1 MSASFPARM
10 EPVSGDGEAH
20 ERKTS
25 VMRNQRSEA
34 KCNITTIGGGT
45 GTFNVL
51 SGLGKKPHL
60 NLAAIVT
67 VADSGGSTGE
77 LRDEFGILP
86 PGDVRRAIVA
96 LSEDTE
102 VVRRLFEYRFKEG
115 RRIAGHTIGNLL
127 LTALTDIMGDFER
140 GIEELSEM
148 FSVQGK
154 VIPVTLDNVSLGVTL
169 ENGEQILGETDIDV
183 PKHDATVPIRDAFLL
198 GGGRLNPRAR
208 EAIENSDYVI
218 VGPGDLYTSIV
229 PNLLCQGMV
238 DALRGS
244 DAKIVYVCN
253 IMTKRG
259 ETDGFAVE
267 DFVRVLE
274 QYLGEGTIDYLLVNN
289 GELRA
294 NLVSKYRDEGK
305 APVRMR
311 DRATL
316 TQKGI
321 RVVERDFTSETDY
334 IRHDPRKLAR
344 TIEDFASGWIR

>member
-1 MSASFPARM
+1 MGIYTEM
-10 EPVSGDGEAH
+10 
-20 ERKTS
+20 
-25 VMRNQRSEA
+25 

-51 SGLGKKPHL
+51 SGLGKHKNL

-115 RRIAGHTIGNLL
+115 RSIAGHTVGNLL

-148 FSVQGK
+148 FDVHGK

-169 ENGEQILGETDIDV
+169 ENGDRIVGEADIDI
-183 PKHDATVPIRDAFLL
+183 PKHNPDIPIKDAFLL
-198 GGGRLNPRAR
+198 GGGHLNPRAK

-218 VGPGDLYTSIV
+218 IGPGDLYTSII
-229 PNLLCQGMV
+229 PNLLCRGM
-238 DALRGS
+238 S
-244 DAKIVYVCN
+244 DAIRTTGARIIYVCN

-274 QYLGEGTIDYLLVNN
+274 QYVGKGVIDYVLVNN
-289 GELRA
+289 GELRPD
-294 NLVSKYRDEGK
+294 LLMKYEAEGK
-305 APVRMR
+305 IPVRLR
-311 DRATL
+311 DRDSIL
-316 TQKGI
+316 NKGI
-321 RVVERDFTSETDY
+321 KLVERDFTSETDY
-334 IRHDPRKLAR
+334 IRHNPRKLAQ
-344 TIEDFASGWIR
+344 TVEDFASGWIK

>member
-1 MSASFPARM
+1 MGKQP
-10 EPVSGDGEAH
+10 
-20 ERKTS
+20 
-25 VMRNQRSEA
+25 SEV

-51 SGLGKKPHL
+51 SGLGKNRHL

-96 LSEDTE
+96 LAEDTE

-148 FSVQGK
+148 FSVHGK

-169 ENGEQILGETDIDV
+169 ENGERILGETDIDV
-183 PKHDATVPIRDAFLL
+183 PKHDGNVPIRDAFLL
-198 GGGRLNPRAR
+198 GGGQLNPRAK

-229 PNLLCQGMV
+229 PNLLCGGMV
-238 DALRGS
+238 DALRS
-244 DAKIVYVCN
+244 SPAKIIYVCN
-253 IMTKRG
+253 IMTKHG

-294 NLVSKYRDEGK
+294 SLVRKYEQEGK
-305 APVRMR
+305 APVRLR
-311 DRATL
+311 DGPALLR
-316 TQKGI
+316 KGI
-321 RVVERDFTSETDY
+321 KLVERDFTSETDY

>member
-1 MSASFPARM
+1 
-10 EPVSGDGEAH
+10 
-20 ERKTS
+20 
-25 VMRNQRSEA
+25 MRRQDSEK

-51 SGLGKKPHL
+51 SGLGKNRGL

-96 LSEDTE
+96 LAEDTE

-115 RRIAGHTIGNLL
+115 KRIAGHTVGNLL

-148 FSVQGK
+148 FDVHGK

-169 ENGEQILGETDIDV
+169 ENGERILGETDIDI
-183 PKHDATVPIRDAFLL
+183 PKHDANIPIRDAFLL
-198 GGGRLNPRAR
+198 GGGRLNPRAK

-218 VGPGDLYTSIV
+218 VGPGDLYTSII
-229 PNLLCQGMV
+229 PNLLCNGMV
-238 DALRGS
+238 EVLRS
-244 DAKIVYVCN
+244 SAAKIIYVCN
-253 IMTKRG
+253 IMTKHG

-274 QYLGEGTIDYLLVNN
+274 QYLGEGAIDYLLVNN
-289 GELRA
+289 GELRPA
-294 NLVSKYRDEGK
+294 LVKKYEEEGK
-305 APVRMR
+305 APVRLR
-311 DRATL
+311 DRQL
-316 TQKGI
+316 LMQKGI
-321 RVVERDFTSETDY
+321 KLVERDFTSETDY
-334 IRHDPRKLAR
+334 IRHNPRKLAR

>member
-1 MSASFPARM
+1 
-10 EPVSGDGEAH
+10 
-20 ERKTS
+20 
-25 VMRNQRSEA
+25 MRS
-34 KCNITTIGGGT
+34 NITTIGGGT

-51 SGLGKKPHL
+51 SGLSKHARH

-102 VVRRLFEYRFKEG
+102 VVRRLFEYRFKVG
-115 RRIAGHTIGNLL
+115 KRIAGHTIGNLL
-127 LTALTDIMGDFER
+127 LTALTDIMGDFEL

-148 FSVQGK
+148 FNVRGK

-169 ENGEQILGETDIDV
+169 ENGDRIIGETDIDV
-183 PKHDATVPIRDAFLL
+183 PKHDANIPIRDVFLL
-198 GGGRLNPRAR
+198 GGGRLNPRAK

-229 PNLLCQGMV
+229 PNLLCHGMF
-238 DALRGS
+238 DAIRNTK
-244 DAKIVYVCN
+244 AKIVYVCN
-253 IMTKRG
+253 IMTKHG

-267 DFVRVLE
+267 DFVRILE
-274 QYLGEGTIDYLLVNN
+274 QYLGEGTLDYVLVNN

-294 NLVSKYRDEGK
+294 DLLEKYESEGK
-305 APVRMR
+305 VPVRLR
-311 DRATL
+311 DRDGL
-316 TQKGI
+316 QQKGI
-321 RVVERDFTSETDY
+321 KVVERDFTSATDY

-344 TIEDFASGWIR
+344 TIEDFASGWIK

>member
-1 MSASFPARM
+1 MRKQAS
-10 EPVSGDGEAH
+10 E
-20 ERKTS
+20 T
-25 VMRNQRSEA
+25 

-51 SGLGKKPHL
+51 SGLGGNRRL

-102 VVRRLFEYRFKEG
+102 IVRRLFEYRFKEG
-115 RRIAGHTIGNLL
+115 RRIAGHTVGNLL
-127 LTALTDIMGDFER
+127 LTALTDIMGSFER

-169 ENGEQILGETDIDV
+169 ENGEQILGESEIDI
-183 PKHDATVPIRDAFLL
+183 PRHDANIPVRDAFLL
-198 GGGRLNPRAR
+198 GEGRLNPRAR
-208 EAIENSDYVI
+208 EAIENSDYI
-218 VGPGDLYTSIV
+218 IIGPGDLYTSIV
-229 PNLLCQGMV
+229 PNLLCKGMTE
-238 DALRGS
+238 ALRAS
-244 DAKIVYVCN
+244 PARIIYVCN
-253 IMTKRG
+253 IMTKHG

-267 DFVRVLE
+267 DFVDVIER
-274 QYLGEGTIDYLLVNN
+274 YLGEGRIDYLLVNN

-294 NLVSKYRDEGK
+294 SLIRKYGKEGK
-305 APVRMR
+305 IPVRLR
-311 DRATL
+311 DRQAL
-316 TQKGI
+316 AQKGI
-321 RVVERDFTSETDY
+321 KIVERDFTSATDY
-334 IRHDPRKLAR
+334 IRHDPRKLAC

>member
-1 MSASFPARM
+1 M
-10 EPVSGDGEAH
+10 
-20 ERKTS
+20 RK
-25 VMRNQRSEA
+25 QRSEV

-51 SGLGKKPHL
+51 SGLGGNRSL

-96 LSEDTE
+96 LAEDTE

-154 VIPVTLDNVSLGVTL
+154 VIPVTLDDVSLGVTL
-169 ENGEQILGETDIDV
+169 ENGERILGETDIDV
-183 PKHDATVPIRDAFLL
+183 PKHDANIPVRDAFLL
-198 GGGRLNPRAR
+198 GGGQINPRAK
-208 EAIENSDYVI
+208 EAIENSDYI
-218 VGPGDLYTSIV
+218 IIGPGDLYTSIV
-229 PNLLCQGMV
+229 PNLLCKGMTE
-238 DALRGS
+238 ALRAS
-244 DAKIVYVCN
+244 PAKIIYVCN
-253 IMTKRG
+253 IMTKHG

-274 QYLGEGTIDYLLVNN
+274 RYLGEGTIDYLLINN
-289 GELRA
+289 GDPRA
-294 NLVSKYRDEGK
+294 SLIRKYEKEGK
-305 APVRMR
+305 TPVRLR
-311 DRATL
+311 DRESLA
-316 TQKGI
+316 QKGI
-321 RVVERDFTSETDY
+321 KLVERDFTSETDY

>member
-1 MSASFPARM
+1 MQKWS
-10 EPVSGDGEAH
+10 
-20 ERKTS
+20 
-25 VMRNQRSEA
+25 SEE

-45 GTFNVL
+45 GTFHVL
-51 SGLGKKPHL
+51 SGLGKNRRL
-60 NLAAIVT
+60 NLAAIVS

-86 PGDVRRAIVA
+86 PGDVRRALVA

-115 RRIAGHTIGNLL
+115 RRIAGHTVGNLL

-140 GIEELSEM
+140 GIEELSGM
-148 FSVQGK
+148 FGVQGK

-169 ENGEQILGETDIDV
+169 ENGEKILGETDIDV
-183 PKHDATVPIRDAFLL
+183 PRHDASIPIRDAFLL

-218 VGPGDLYTSIV
+218 VGPGDLYTSII
-229 PNLLCQGMV
+229 PNLLCKGMAE
-238 DALRGS
+238 ALCGS
-244 DAKIVYVCN
+244 AAKIIYVCN

-274 QYLGEGTIDYLLVNN
+274 HYLGERGIDYLLVNN
-289 GELRA
+289 GDLRA
-294 NLVSKYRDEGK
+294 SLVRKYRKEGK
-305 APVRMR
+305 TPVRLH
-311 DRATL
+311 DRASL
-316 TQKGI
+316 EHKGI
-321 RVVERDFTSETDY
+321 RIVERDFTSKTDY
-334 IRHDPRKLAR
+334 LRHDPRKLAR

>member
-1 MSASFPARM
+1 M
-10 EPVSGDGEAH
+10 
-20 ERKTS
+20 RK
-25 VMRNQRSEA
+25 QHSEV

-51 SGLGKKPHL
+51 SGLGKNRRL

-86 PGDVRRAIVA
+86 PGDARRAIVA
-96 LSEDTE
+96 LAEDTE

-115 RRIAGHTIGNLL
+115 RRIAGHTVGNLL

-148 FSVQGK
+148 FNVHGK

-169 ENGEQILGETDIDV
+169 ENGERILGETDIDV
-183 PKHDATVPIRDAFLL
+183 PKHDASIPIRDAFLM
-198 GGGRLNPRAR
+198 GGGCLNPRAK

-218 VGPGDLYTSIV
+218 IGPGDLYTSIV
-229 PNLLCQGMV
+229 PNLLCKGMV
-238 DALRGS
+238 ETLRNVA
-244 DAKIVYVCN
+244 AKIIYVCN
-253 IMTKRG
+253 IMTKHG

-289 GELRA
+289 GELRS
-294 NLVSKYRDEGK
+294 NLVKKYEEEGK
-305 APVRMR
+305 IPVRLR
-311 DRATL
+311 DRHSL
-316 TQKGI
+316 VQRGI
-321 RVVERDFTSETDY
+321 RIVERDFTSETDY
-334 IRHDPRKLAR
+334 IRHDPHKLSR

>member
-1 MSASFPARM
+1 M
-10 EPVSGDGEAH
+10 
-20 ERKTS
+20 
-25 VMRNQRSEA
+25 

-51 SGLGKKPHL
+51 SGLGKNKQL

-96 LSEDTE
+96 LAEDTE

-115 RRIAGHTIGNLL
+115 RSIAGHTVGNLL
-127 LTALTDIMGDFER
+127 LTALSDIMGDFER

-148 FSVQGK
+148 FNVHGK
-154 VIPVTLDNVSLGVTL
+154 VIPVTLDNVHLGVTL
-169 ENGEQILGETDIDV
+169 ENGVRIVGETDIDI
-183 PKHDATVPIRDAFLL
+183 PKHDANIPIKDAFLL
-198 GGGRLNPRAR
+198 GGGRLNPRAK
-208 EAIENSDYVI
+208 EAIENSDYV
-218 VGPGDLYTSIV
+218 VLGPGDLYTSII

-238 DALRGS
+238 ETIRTSA
-244 DAKIVYVCN
+244 AKIIYVCN
-253 IMTKRG
+253 VMTKHG

-267 DFVRVLE
+267 DFVRVIE
-274 QYLGEGTIDYLLVNN
+274 HYIGVGRIDFVLVNN

-294 NLVSKYRDEGK
+294 DLLKKYELEGK
-305 APVRMR
+305 VPVRLR
-311 DRATL
+311 DRKTL
-316 TQKGI
+316 LGKGI
-321 RVVERDFTSETDY
+321 KIVERDFTSTTDY

-344 TIEDFASGWIR
+344 TVEDFASGWVK

>member
-1 MSASFPARM
+1 
-10 EPVSGDGEAH
+10 
-20 ERKTS
+20 
-25 VMRNQRSEA
+25 MRQKYSEQR
-34 KCNITTIGGGT
+34 CNITTIGGGT

-51 SGLGKKPHL
+51 SGLGKNRNL

-96 LSEDTE
+96 LADDTE

-115 RRIAGHTIGNLL
+115 RRIAGHTVGNLL

-140 GIEELSEM
+140 GIEELAEM
-148 FSVQGK
+148 FDVHGK

-169 ENGEQILGETDIDV
+169 ENGERIIGETDIDV
-183 PKHDATVPIRDAFLL
+183 PKHDANIPIRNAFLM
-198 GGGRLNPRAR
+198 GGGTLNPRAR

-218 VGPGDLYTSIV
+218 VGPGDLYTSII
-229 PNLLCQGMV
+229 PNLLCKGMV
-238 DALRGS
+238 DALRNS
-244 DAKIVYVCN
+244 AARIIYVCN
-253 IMTKRG
+253 IMTKHG

-267 DFVRVLE
+267 DFVRVIE
-274 QYLGEGTIDYLLVNN
+274 QYLGEGRIDYLLVNN
-289 GELRA
+289 GELRSA
-294 NLVSKYRDEGK
+294 LVKKYEEEGK
-305 APVRMR
+305 TPVRLR
-311 DRATL
+311 DRQTL
-316 TQKGI
+316 IRKGI
-321 RVVERDFTSETDY
+321 KIVERDFTSETDY